1 MHVVKCSTLKDF
13 WEKHP
18 DCSEALKTWCK
29 LLMKLNFRNFYEL
42 KEYFGTADNIGNN
55 RVVFNIKGNHYRLIA
70 RINYEKGR
78 VFIRFIG
85 THQEYDKLNASTI

>member
-1 MHVVKCSTLKDF
+1 MHVVKCSTIKLF

-18 DCSEALKTWCK
+18 DSSEALKTWCK
-29 LLMKLNFRNFYEL
+29 LLKSINFRDFHEL
-42 KEYFGTADNIGNN
+42 KEYFGTADNIGMN

-70 RINYEKGR
+70 KINYTKGR

-85 THQEYDKLNASTI
+85 THKEYDRIDSTSV